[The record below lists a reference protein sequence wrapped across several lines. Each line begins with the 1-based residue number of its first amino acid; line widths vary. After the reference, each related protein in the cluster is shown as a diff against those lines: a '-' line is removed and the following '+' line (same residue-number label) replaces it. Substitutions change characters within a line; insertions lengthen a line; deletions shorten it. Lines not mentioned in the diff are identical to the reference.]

1 MLRVGLTGGIG
12 CGKSIVATGF
22 AGYHVP
28 LIDTD
33 LIARQLTDVH
43 GEALPAIQT
52 AFGKDAL
59 QADGALNRPV
69 MRRRIFSDASER
81 QKLEAILHPL
91 ILQAVQQQLQSLA
104 KVPYVLIVVPLLL
117 ETGSYRSMVDRVLV
131 VDSSESQQINR
142 VMARNGLQ
150 MDEVEAVMAAQ
161 VSRTTRLAAADD
173 VLTNTGDL
181 AALYEQIPPL
191 HHKYLELSRKQL

>member
-22 AGYHVP
+22 ADHHIPV
-28 LIDTD
+28 IDTD
-33 LIARQLTDVH
+33 LIAHQLTAPH

-52 AFGKDAL
+52 AFGEDAL
-59 QADGALNRPV
+59 QADGALNRAA
-69 MRRRIFSDASER
+69 MRRRIFSNAIER
-81 QKLEAILHPL
+81 QKLQAILHPL
-91 ILQAVQQQLQSLA
+91 ILQAVQQQLQRLV

-117 ETGSYRSMVDRVLV
+117 ETDSYRSMIDRVLV
-131 VDSSESQQINR
+131 VDCLESQQINR

-150 MDEVEAVMAAQ
+150 MEEVEAVMAAQ
-161 VSRTTRLAAADD
+161 VNRPTRLAAADD

-181 AALYEQIPPL
+181 ASLHHQITPL
-191 HHKYLELSRKQL
+191 HRKYLELSRKQL

>member
-22 AGYHVP
+22 AGHHVP
-28 LIDTD
+28 VIDTD
-33 LIARQLTDVH
+33 LIAHQLTDID

-52 AFGKDAL
+52 AFGEDVI
-59 QADGALNRPV
+59 QAEGALDRPA
-69 MRRRIFSDASER
+69 MRRRIFSDPVER
-81 QKLEAILHPL
+81 QKLQAILHPL
-91 ILQAVQQQLQSLA
+91 ILQAVQQQLQRLTEVS
-104 KVPYVLIVVPLLL
+104 YVLIVVPLLL
-117 ETGSYRSMVDRVLV
+117 ETDNYRSMIDRVLV
-131 VDSSESQQINR
+131 VDCLESQQITR

-150 MDEVEAVMAAQ
+150 KDEVEAVMAAQ
-161 VSRTTRLAAADD
+161 VDRPTRLAAADD

-181 AALYEQIPPL
+181 AALYQQISPL